1 MQDEQRLRE
10 LYDAGCAAQD
20 RAYEDADSGV
30 DAAMSSFVAFV
41 RERPERR
48 QAAVA
53 LLNGALDAPRCP
65 WEFLCYCY
73 HALRWPELLDH
84 LESKR
89 EGWLRDPRSQN
100 IWWHL
105 RSAFEG
111 DWEDAEF
118 YPSLR
123 TYGRN

>member
-20 RAYEDADSGV
+20 RAYEGGDSGV
-30 DAAMSSFVAFV
+30 DAAMASFVAFV

-48 QAAVA
+48 QAAVT

-65 WEFLCYCY
+65 GEFLGYCY

-84 LESKR
+84 LESKG
-89 EGWLRDPRSQN
+89 EAWTQNPRSRN
-100 IWWHL
+100 IWLGL
-105 RSAFEG
+105 RRAFEN

-123 TYGRN
+123 T